1 MSDKILTERLAA
13 HARLV
18 ALRVLAEI
26 DPDALLRRLILRL
39 LATAPG
45 YAASVSVIADV
56 LSANGLKPGR
66 DRIAVQVAWLAEQ
79 GLVEQGLA
87 GLYTIIPGCRLTN
100 RGLDAAQDAVVIP
113 GIAETPDAA
122 WMSRRLADAL
132 IAMSATECAAMAAG
146 SASDGL
152 VMIDAGMILLTEKG
166 GEAVSGRLK
175 ADGVHVPSPASIMAV
190 AAQVAKAM
198 MVKG

>member
-39 LATAPG
+39 TATAPS
-45 YAASVSVIADV
+45 YAASVSVLADV
-56 LSANGLKPGR
+56 LAANGLKPGR
-66 DRIAVQVAWLAEQ
+66 DRIAVQASWLM
-79 GLVEQGLA
+79 EQGLA
-87 GLYTIIPGCRLTN
+87 DLRYSCDGVILTN

-113 GIAETPDAA
+113 GVAETPDAA
-122 WMSRRLADAL
+122 WMSRRLTDAL
-132 IAMSATECAAMAAG
+132 ITMPATECAAMAAEL
-146 SASDGL
+146 ASDGL

-166 GEAVSGRLK
+166 GEAVSGRLQ
-175 ADGVHVPSPASIMAV
+175 ADGVHVPSPSSIMAV
-190 AAQVAKAM
+190 AAQVAKALL
-198 MVKG
+198 VKG